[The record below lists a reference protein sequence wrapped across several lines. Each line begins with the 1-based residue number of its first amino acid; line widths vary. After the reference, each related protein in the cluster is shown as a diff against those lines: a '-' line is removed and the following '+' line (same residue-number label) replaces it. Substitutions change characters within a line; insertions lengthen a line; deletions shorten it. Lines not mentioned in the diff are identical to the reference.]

1 MTIIQLRKRKDSIF
15 IKIKEFHE
23 NGNLRK
29 EVRLKNGNYHGLYK
43 EYYDNG
49 YIKKVVHYKEHKKN
63 GYYKL
68 FYENGYLNIKIP
80 YRLGIINGN
89 IKYYYDNG
97 ILGIQTSYR
106 SNKKNGKMKFYDKEG
121 NLYLLK
127 TFKDNIQNGKEIE
140 YFNFMEI
147 HRMYKDGKKYGL
159 EKLFLKINNSFYL
172 FKEIYWKNNIKN
184 GKTIF
189 YDIDEKIKTIIPYR
203 DGKIHGYKK
212 VFLAGEL
219 EYKIL
224 YKNGRVI
231 YQFQY
236 SGNKDICVVCY
247 ESISYQ
253 TKCNHFICKSC
264 FYQILNNKCPIC
276 RSILY

>member
-1 MTIIQLRKRKDSIF
+1 MSIIQLRKQKDNLF
-15 IKIKEFHE
+15 IKIKEFYE
-23 NGNLRK
+23 NGNIKK
-29 EVRLKNGNYHGLYK
+29 EVPLKNGNYHGIYR
-43 EYYDNG
+43 EYYDKG
-49 YIKKVVHYKEHKKN
+49 YIKKIIPYKEHKKN
-63 GYYKL
+63 GYYKS
-68 FYENGYLNIKIP
+68 FHENGYLHIKIP
-80 YRLGIINGN
+80 YRSGVVNGT
-89 IKYYYDNG
+89 IKYYYNNG
-97 ILGIQTSYR
+97 ILGIETFYSI
-106 SNKKNGKMKFYDKEG
+106 NKKNGKMKFYDKEG

-147 HRMYKDGKKYGL
+147 HRMYKNGEKHGL
-159 EKLFLKINNSFYL
+159 EKLFFKMNNSLYL

-189 YDIDEKIKTIIPYR
+189 YDIQGNIKIILPYR
-203 DGKIHGYKK
+203 NGEIHGYKK
-212 VFLAGEL
+212 IFLDGIL
-219 EYKIL
+219 EKKIQ

-231 YQFQY
+231 YKFQY
-236 SGNKDICVVCY
+236 SGKKDICSVCY